1 MQKRYRYPWLTS
13 DEPRNLSDEV
23 LIEKFNFY
31 KFVYKW
37 TPEGERN
44 VLQDQLSDICDEIV
58 SRKLNKKD

>member
-1 MQKRYRYPWLTS
+1 MQRRYRYPWLAF

-44 VLQDQLSDICDEIV
+44 VLQDQLSDIYDEIV

>member
-1 MQKRYRYPWLTS
+1 MQKHYRYPWLAC

-44 VLQDQLSDICDEIV
+44 VLQDQLSDIYDEIV

>member
-1 MQKRYRYPWLTS
+1 MQKRYRYPWLVS

-44 VLQDQLSDICDEIV
+44 VLQDQLSDMYDEIV

>member
-1 MQKRYRYPWLTS
+1 MQKRYRYPWLAF

-44 VLQDQLSDICDEIV
+44 VLQDQLSDIYDEIV

>member
-1 MQKRYRYPWLTS
+1 MQKRYRYPWLAF

-44 VLQDQLSDICDEIV
+44 ALQDQLSDIYDEIV

>member
-1 MQKRYRYPWLTS
+1 MQKRYRYPWLAS

-44 VLQDQLSDICDEIV
+44 VLQDQLSDIYDEIV

>member
-1 MQKRYRYPWLTS
+1 MQKRYRYPWLTC

-44 VLQDQLSDICDEIV
+44 ALQDQLSDIYDEIV

>member
-1 MQKRYRYPWLTS
+1 MQKRYRYPWLAC
-13 DEPRNLSDEV
+13 DEPRNLSDGV

-44 VLQDQLSDICDEIV
+44 VLQDQLSDIYDEIV